1 MIWNKIWIVFSF
13 YLSNFDLFSIAQ
25 ENYSCLSFIKY
36 IPNEVYVRIP
46 RLNDTMIRN
55 EIWMLFTA
63 RYLILIYSALQK
75 RVSFFLVE
83 KLVRVL
89 VVRSGW
95 QCALE
100 NKVS

>member
-13 YLSNFDLFSIAQ
+13 YLSNFDLFGIAQ

-75 RVSFFLVE
+75 RVSFFSREVGT
-83 KLVRVL
+83 RT
-89 VVRSGW
+89 RSEEW
-95 QCALE
+95 VTVCTRE
-100 NKVS
+100 